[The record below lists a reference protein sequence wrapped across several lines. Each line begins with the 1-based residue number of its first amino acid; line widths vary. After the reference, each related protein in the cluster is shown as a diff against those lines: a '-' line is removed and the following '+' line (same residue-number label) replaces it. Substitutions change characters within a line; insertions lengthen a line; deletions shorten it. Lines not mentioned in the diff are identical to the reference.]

1 MCGLIFGF
9 SFPLSPYPLALYGYG
24 CEWTPVQLRL
34 CFWPLHHLHCPALSP
49 SPSFPLLPPIPF
61 RFPSSL
67 LRLLSS
73 FRIILSSFSC
83 CRHCC
88 CCCQFSFTR
97 KIRGHQQQ
105 QQQRTRGAM
114 AAASLSIAIV
124 PSCSSASVVK
134 AASCSASSSC
144 SSSCSQV

>member
-105 QQQRTRGAM
+105 QQRTRGAM

>member
-1 MCGLIFGF
+1 MLIFGF

-34 CFWPLHHLHCPALSP
+34 CFWPLHHLHSPALSP
-49 SPSFPLLPPIPF
+49 SPSFPLLPPIPV
-61 RFPSSL
+61 RFLPHCS
-67 LRLLSS
+67 RLLSS
-73 FRIILSSFSC
+73 FRTILSSFSC
-83 CRHCC
+83 CRHCG
-88 CCCQFSFTR
+88 CCCQLSLTGKF
-97 KIRGHQQQ
+97 RGHQ

>member
-73 FRIILSSFSC
+73 FRIIFSSFSC

-97 KIRGHQQQ
+97 KIRGHQQ

>member
-1 MCGLIFGF
+1 MAMDVSGPRCSSAFAFGPCTT
-9 SFPLSPYPLALYGYG
+9 STAPPS
-24 CEWTPVQLRL
+24 
-34 CFWPLHHLHCPALSP
+34 LH

-88 CCCQFSFTR
+88 CCCQFAFTR
-97 KIRGHQQQ
+97 KKSVDINNNNNEQGEPWRQL
-105 QQQRTRGAM
+105 
-114 AAASLSIAIV
+114 LSPL
-124 PSCSSASVVK
+124 PSCLLVALLPLSRPPLALLLLLVLLLVLRYST
-134 AASCSASSSC
+134 
-144 SSSCSQV
+144 